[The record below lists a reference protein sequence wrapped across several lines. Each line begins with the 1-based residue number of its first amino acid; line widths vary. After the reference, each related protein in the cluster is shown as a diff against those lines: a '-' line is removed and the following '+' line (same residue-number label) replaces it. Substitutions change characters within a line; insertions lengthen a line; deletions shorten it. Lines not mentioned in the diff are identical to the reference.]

1 MAPRRRYT
9 KKTQASA
16 VTVALAS
23 STQAAA
29 EQTGIPRTTI
39 DYWLHKPEFDDLRN
53 NTREELAEGSK
64 VVAHM
69 ALEAIQRRLD
79 EFEPHTLVVLYGV
92 MTDKSELLTGG
103 ATSRTETRTL
113 TDGFDDD
120 ERKALHDAIQA
131 ELAAREVEA

>member
-1 MAPRRRYT
+1 
-9 KKTQASA
+9 
-16 VTVALAS
+16 
-23 STQAAA
+23 
-29 EQTGIPRTTI
+29 
-39 DYWLHKPEFDDLRN
+39 
-53 NTREELAEGSK
+53 
-64 VVAHM
+64 
-69 ALEAIQRRLD
+69 
-79 EFEPHTLVVLYGV
+79 V